1 MIDWL
6 KGRGQLHHLLQNIFK
21 YCPMSTHQDYS
32 DTLQGTILMHT
43 ITDLSDLLTDL
54 SDIVT
59 LSPTLGQL
67 AGSLY
72 YNIAQH
78 LPPLLRQWYVTLDR
92 QTASLVSRLVLSIN
106 HTIVY
111 IYIFQFYIKMY

>member
-6 KGRGQLHHLLQNIFK
+6 KGCGQLHHLLQNIFK

-43 ITDLSDLLTDL
+43 LTDL

-106 HTIVY
+106 HTI
-111 IYIFQFYIKMY
+111 I